1 MKRTS
6 VVIVLALV
14 ALVVATV
21 RAEIIERVLVK
32 VNGDIL
38 TQTDLE
44 ARQSAAIRQRKE
56 NPQTMTNAEL
66 NKVLAEITPQII
78 RDTVDE
84 LLLLQ
89 RGKELGYHLTDEKF
103 KQILENI
110 KKENKFETEEAF
122 QTALKTENMTLAELR
137 KSLEKSM
144 IVQQVQS
151 NEVLGRISI
160 AEAEGKAYYEAHK
173 SEFTTPATMMLREVL
188 ATVPTKAQ
196 GFSVAQ
202 DEAAKAKADAL
213 HAALVAGANFE
224 KAVAESSDAASKAN
238 GGLIGPIG
246 VADLEPSLRAIF
258 QPLKAGDITPVIR
271 TASGYQIFKVDT
283 LTESTIVPWDK
294 AREEI
299 GNRVAATKQAAEF
312 VKYMQKLRAQAV
324 IDWKNPELKKMFDQ
338 KVAEELSAADRAA
351 GPEKK

>member
-1 MKRTS
+1 M
-6 VVIVLALV
+6 
-14 ALVVATV
+14 
-21 RAEIIERVLVK
+21 
-32 VNGDIL
+32 
-38 TQTDLE
+38 
-44 ARQSAAIRQRKE
+44 
-56 NPQTMTNAEL
+56 
-66 NKVLAEITPQII
+66 
-78 RDTVDE
+78 
-84 LLLLQ
+84 
-89 RGKELGYHLTDEKF
+89 
-103 KQILENI
+103 
-110 KKENKFETEEAF
+110 
-122 QTALKTENMTLAELR
+122 
-137 KSLEKSM
+137 
-144 IVQQVQS
+144 
-151 NEVLGRISI
+151 
-160 AEAEGKAYYEAHK
+160 
-173 SEFTTPATMMLREVL
+173 
-188 ATVPTKAQ
+188 
-196 GFSVAQ
+196 AQ
-202 DEAAKAKADAL
+202 DAAAKSKADAL

-224 KAVAESSDAASKAN
+224 KTVAESSDAASKAN

>member
-14 ALVVATV
+14 ALAVATA

-202 DEAAKAKADAL
+202 D
-213 HAALVAGANFE
+213 
-224 KAVAESSDAASKAN
+224 AASKAN

-351 GPEKK
+351 GPEKKGPLTPDP